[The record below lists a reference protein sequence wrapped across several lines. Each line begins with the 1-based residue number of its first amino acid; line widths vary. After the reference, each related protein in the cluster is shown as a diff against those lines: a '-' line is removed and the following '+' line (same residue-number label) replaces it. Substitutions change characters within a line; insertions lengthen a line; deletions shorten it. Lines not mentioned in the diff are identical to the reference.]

1 MKQFAEKVLN
11 ANYELNEK
19 GQMKQNV
26 RNGLKADVLQAMF
39 EMFQEA
45 GLDAYRVNDGVAIN
59 FENVELGS
67 VAVVFDGVVKGLEY
81 DAMDE
86 AEFYENALKEK
97 AEKVLKAEQAKQA
110 RIAEKE
116 LLKAK
121 VAEKKAKAV
130 K

>member
-45 GLDAYRVNDGVAIN
+45 GLDAYRVNDGVAVN
-59 FENVELGS
+59 FENAELGS

-97 AEKVLKAEQAKQA
+97 VEKALKAEQAKQA

>member
-45 GLDAYRVNDGVAIN
+45 GLDAYRVNDGVAVN
-59 FENVELGS
+59 FENAELGS
-67 VAVVFDGVVKGLEY
+67 VAIVFDGVVKGLEY

-86 AEFYENALKEK
+86 AELYENALKEK
-97 AEKVLKAEQAKQA
+97 AEKALKAEQAKQA

-121 VAEKKAKAV
+121 MAEKKVKAV